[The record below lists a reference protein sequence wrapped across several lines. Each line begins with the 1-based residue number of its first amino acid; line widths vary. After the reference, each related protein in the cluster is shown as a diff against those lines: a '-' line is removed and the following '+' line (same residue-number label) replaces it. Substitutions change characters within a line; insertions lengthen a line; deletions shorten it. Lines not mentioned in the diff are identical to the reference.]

1 MLVTLSDQCDQK
13 LMEYREQE
21 KIELKTLKDE
31 KRALQEMIFSLQN
44 DKQTLKV
51 QLDKVNSI
59 FFCVEW
65 NKLINC
71 LLNR

>member
-51 QLDKVNSI
+51 QLDKVQ
-59 FFCVEW
+59 
-65 NKLINC
+65 
-71 LLNR
+71 